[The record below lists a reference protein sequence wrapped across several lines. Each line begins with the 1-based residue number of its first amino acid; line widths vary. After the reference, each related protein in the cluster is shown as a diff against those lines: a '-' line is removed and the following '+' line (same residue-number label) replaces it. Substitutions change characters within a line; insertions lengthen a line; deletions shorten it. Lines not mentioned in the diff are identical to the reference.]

1 MNLQGFVCTTC
12 GKFYSSLPQGMIC
25 EDCTQQG
32 ILDVVYD
39 YQAIAKEFHPTTLRL
54 NPDSSMWR
62 YLSLLPV
69 KEKPKQ
75 GLHVGGTPLYSS
87 QAFASQVGLKSLYIK
102 DDGLNPTGSLK
113 DRASIVA
120 CVKAIE
126 EGKTILCCS
135 STGNAASSLAGNA
148 AKLGLQTVIF
158 VPKRIPIGKRTQ
170 LQLFGSHVIV
180 VDGDYKAAFQ
190 CSKQAIETF
199 GFYNRNAA
207 INPFLVEGKKTV
219 ALEIA
224 EQMQFQNIDWVVVS
238 VGDGCTIAGVYK
250 GFYDLFQLGLIKSIP
265 KLLGVQASGCRPF
278 VDAWEHQRDVQE
290 SEEQT
295 LADSIAVGIP
305 RNPKKAIR
313 AIQESKGC
321 FVSVSDE
328 AILSTMAFLGKT
340 EGLFVEPASAAG
352 FAGLIEAFQKGIIRS
367 EETVVVINTGN
378 GLKDIENAK
387 KAVSEL
393 DITPNDWESVKQLF
407 HKEGIL

>member
-1 MNLQGFVCTTC
+1 MNIQGFICTTC
-12 GKFYSSLPQGMIC
+12 GTFYATLPKTMVC
-25 EDCTQQG
+25 EKCLDGG

-39 YQAIAKEFHPTTLRL
+39 YKAIAKTFNQTSLAR
-54 NPDSSMWR
+54 NPDSSIWR
-62 YLSLLPV
+62 YLPLLPV
-69 KEKPKQ
+69 KQKPEDA
-75 GLHVGGTPLYSS
+75 LRVGGTPLYRS
-87 QAFASQVGLKSLYIK
+87 QTFAKHVGLKSLYIK

-113 DRASIVA
+113 DRASILA
-120 CVKAIE
+120 CVKAME
-126 EGKTILCCS
+126 EGKTILACS

-158 VPKRIPIGKRTQ
+158 VPKRIPKGKLTQ

-190 CSKQAIETF
+190 CSKQAIEAF

-224 EQMQFQNIDWVVVS
+224 EQLRFITPDWVVVS

-250 GFYDLFQLGLIKSIP
+250 GFYDLFQLGMIASIP

-278 VDAWEHQRDVQE
+278 VDAWEHQSDLQE

-305 RNPKKAIR
+305 RNPKKAMR
-313 AIQESKGC
+313 AVKESKGT

-328 AILSTMAFLGKT
+328 AILSAMALVGKT

-352 FAGLIEAFQKGIIRS
+352 FAGLIEACQKRVIS
-367 EETVVVINTGN
+367 PEETVVVIHTGN

-387 KAVSEL
+387 KAVSPLEL
-393 DITPNDWESVKQLF
+393 TPNDLVVVKQLL